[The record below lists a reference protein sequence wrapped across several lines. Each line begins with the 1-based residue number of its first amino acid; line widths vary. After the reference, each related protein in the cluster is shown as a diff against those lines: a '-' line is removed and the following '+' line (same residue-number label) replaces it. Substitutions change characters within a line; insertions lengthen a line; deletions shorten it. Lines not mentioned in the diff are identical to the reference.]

1 MLEQYEDVMTIA
13 DLREVLNIGSNAA
26 YKLLN
31 QGVISAF
38 RIGRTWKIPKQ
49 AVIRFIDQGP
59 QQGQSA

>member
-13 DLREVLNIGSNAA
+13 ELREVLNIGSNAA

-49 AVIRFIDQGP
+49 SVIRFINKGS
-59 QQGQSA
+59 QQGERA

>member
-31 QGVISAF
+31 QGAISAF

-49 AVIRFIDQGP
+49 SVILFINKGS
-59 QQGQSA
+59 QQEQSA

>member
-26 YKLLN
+26 YNLLH
-31 QGVISAF
+31 QGAISAF
-38 RIGRTWKIPKQ
+38 RIGRTWKIPKKS
-49 AVIRFIDQGP
+49 VIQFIDQGP

>member
-31 QGVISAF
+31 QGSISAF

-49 AVIRFIDQGP
+49 SVIFFINKGS
-59 QQGQSA
+59 QQEQSS